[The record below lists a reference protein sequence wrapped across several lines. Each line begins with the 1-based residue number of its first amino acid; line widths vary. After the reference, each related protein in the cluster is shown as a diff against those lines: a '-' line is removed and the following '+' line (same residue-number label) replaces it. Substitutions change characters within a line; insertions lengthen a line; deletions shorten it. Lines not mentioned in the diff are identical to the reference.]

1 MSVKT
6 RTIQMT
12 RRTLKTTPTWKNT
25 LKNLEWLYSYSSSL
39 FSVIINQSITR
50 VVKRLASSEPR
61 ITFLVG
67 RSI

>member
-39 FSVIINQSITR
+39 FSVIISQSITR

-61 ITFLVG
+61 INFLVG